1 MYKYAVRGVPGIT
14 RAPAG
19 TLSAGVLALWLLCLS
34 LFGGRPTLEW
44 SLDNLWTLGIVAAG
58 IALLYLVPGL
68 VVLRVLWR
76 DNVLVWPVRAGLAL
90 GIGVALP
97 PLLLEA
103 ASLVGLPW
111 QRWTTLVFVLL
122 AAGLLAG
129 FHLRSPLPAARRDE
143 TRTADGLLLAGIT
156 VVALLARLYVVR
168 DLPVGMW
175 GDSYHHTMM
184 AQLLVDNHGLFTSWE
199 PYAPLA
205 TFTYHFGFHANAA
218 FFHWLTGTPVTQ
230 SVLQV
235 GQILNVLTIP
245 VAYAFGTRL
254 ARSSSA
260 GLWAALLT
268 GFVNTQPAFYVNWG
282 RYTQL
287 AGHVLLPALLICW
300 MAAIEARRLEW
311 RRLALAALVTA
322 SLFLTHYI
330 VSIFAALFLIVYLA
344 AVALQKPV
352 AERVRSIVVRSA
364 ILTTGAVLLAA
375 PWLMHTL
382 SGHLGRNTASFVNGG
397 VAAERVASYAA
408 LPPVAPLYL
417 KSTIVALAVAG
428 LLIAVAARQWRM
440 VLPAVWAQMLFL
452 AVVPHVVG
460 LPGAGI
466 VDNLTGYLALYLPVT
481 ALAGYAL
488 AAGQAALSRRHAGA
502 ALLLSGSAALL
513 VSVWGTGW
521 QQRLLAE
528 RYQLFTAA
536 DAQAMEWIK
545 GNTPSDSRFLVN
557 TFPAYGGSVLGGSDG
572 GWWLPLLTGRWSNLP
587 PITYGSER
595 AAEADYAERV
605 NHFAEILRGRPLTD
619 AAPVKVDLTSETAIE
634 ALRDARIHYVYSGA
648 HPAPGPE
655 TGDRIDTT
663 SLAASPMFRQIYT
676 RDGVEIW
683 EFTGGE

>member
-19 TLSAGVLALWLLCLS
+19 TISAGVLVLWLLCLS
-34 LFGGRPTLEW
+34 LLGGRAALEW
-44 SLDNLWTLGIVAAG
+44 SLDNLWTVGIAAG
-58 IALLYLVPGL
+58 SAALLYLVPGL
-68 VVLRVLWR
+68 VILRMLWR
-76 DNVLVWPVRAGLAL
+76 NAALAWPVRAGLAL

-111 QRWTTLVFVLL
+111 QRWTTLVFVLV
-122 AAGLLAG
+122 AACLLAG
-129 FHLRSPLPAARRDE
+129 LHFRSALPAARPAE
-143 TRTADGLLLAGIT
+143 TRTPDGLLLAGIAL
-156 VVALLARLYVVR
+156 VALLARLYVVR

-184 AQLLVDNHGLFTSWE
+184 AQLLVDNQGLFTSWE

-218 FFHWLTGTPVTQ
+218 FFHWLTGDPVTR

-245 VAYAFGTRL
+245 VAYAFAARL

-287 AGHVLLPALLICW
+287 AGHVLLPVLLVCW
-300 MAAIEARRLEW
+300 MAAIEARRPEW
-311 RRLALAALVTA
+311 RQLALAALVTA

-330 VSIFAALFLIVYLA
+330 VSIFAALFLVVYLA
-344 AVALQKPV
+344 AVALQKPGV
-352 AERVRSIVVRSA
+352 ERARSIVLRAAV
-364 ILTTGAVLLAA
+364 ITTGALLLAA

-382 SGHLGRNTASFVNGG
+382 GGYLGRNTASFVNGG
-397 VAAERVASYAA
+397 VTAERVASYAA

-417 KSTIVALAVAG
+417 KSTIIVLAVAG
-428 LLIAVAARQWRM
+428 LLIAVAARRWRM

-452 AVVPHVVG
+452 AVVPHVIG

-466 VDNLTGYLALYLPVT
+466 VDNLTAYLALYIPVT

-488 AAGQAALSRRHAGA
+488 GMAQEALSRRYAAA
-502 ALLLSGSAALL
+502 ALLLSSAAVLL
-513 VSVWGTGW
+513 VSVWGTNW
-521 QQRLLAE
+521 QQRLLDE

-536 DAQAMEWIK
+536 DARAMEWIK
-545 GNTPSDSRFLVN
+545 ANTPSDSRFLVN
-557 TFPAYGGSVLGGSDG
+557 TFPAYGGSVLAGSDG

-595 AAEADYAERV
+595 AAEADYAERT
-605 NHFAEILRGRPLTD
+605 NHFAEVLRGRPLTD
-619 AAPVKVDLTSETAIE
+619 AAPVKVDLTSETAID
-634 ALRDARIHYVYSGA
+634 ALRDARIRYIYSGA

-663 SLAASPMFRQIYT
+663 LLPGSPMFRRIYAG
-676 RDGVEIW
+676 DGVEIW
-683 EFTGGE
+683 EFIGGA